1 MNINTLSISQNFK
14 WGRFL
19 SECAFVPSL
28 NFLRKI
34 QYHVN
39 KAVTIQL
46 KSNVKMPGELKLRN
60 RAEKSMIF
68 RILRGF
74 CGERG
79 IRTPGTHKEFN
90 SFRDCPVRP
99 LRHLS
104 FSQIYAEAESNANE
118 FIQFCI
124 AEAQQDMR
132 QSRIY
137 AEAESNANEF
147 IQFCI
152 AEAQQDMR
160 QSRIYPET
168 KRAMQMN
175 LFNFALPRRNRICGE
190 AEYTQKPKEQCK

>member
-104 FSQIYAEAESNANE
+104 FSIRAANIRRSRE
-118 FIQFCI
+118 QCKC
-124 AEAQQDMR
+124 EAQQDMR

-175 LFNFALPRRNRICGE
+175 LFNFALPKCHSICGE
-190 AEYTQKPKEQCK
+190 AGYRLNFQFYQNFLS